1 MTENNKPE
9 WFEIAENDGP
19 SAPPKASKALPLF
32 ALLASALIL
41 GVGAV
46 VGLVQDKSPATAVNS
61 STVQATQAN
70 DTSPANNTASP
81 TTVVQTSHSSPV
93 ARIANPAASTV
104 VTATEGLQNPAIAQL
119 PTKGGDDDD
128 DGDDGD
134 DDDDE
139 DDEDEDDDEEDEEDD
154 D

>member
-46 VGLVQDKSPATAVNS
+46 VGLVQDKSPATAVDS

-93 ARIANPAASTV
+93 ARIANPAASTA

-119 PTKGGDDDD
+119 PTKGVDD
-128 DGDDGD
+128 D

-139 DDEDEDDDEEDEEDD
+139 DEEEEDDDDDDDDEEDDEEDD